1 MRTPRIVAET
11 SSSPR
16 SKLGMNE
23 TRFTM
28 KRTGPAGSVLFFLLV
43 GCSVFHERPI
53 QLMSDTAA
61 ALKAAKEVSADSLAA
76 EKFRRANEAYFRAQN
91 EYRLKNFAIAEDH
104 AKRAKRLAEES
115 EFEALNQG
123 SNRTSL
129 LPPEIPAG
137 PPPPSTYEPPQ
148 GELATEVMKRGTT
161 GNAPSSSGSGASSPP
176 P

>member
-1 MRTPRIVAET
+1 MKLTFNSKKRVEPR
-11 SSSPR
+11 
-16 SKLGMNE
+16 
-23 TRFTM
+23 
-28 KRTGPAGSVLFFLLV
+28 GSALFLFFLSAAAAISV
-43 GCSVFHERPI
+43 SGCSIFHERPI

-61 ALKAAKEVSADSLAA
+61 ALKAAKEVSADTLAA
-76 EKFRRANEAYFRAQN
+76 EKYRRATEAYFKAQN

-115 EFEALNQG
+115 EFEALRGG

-129 LPPEIPAG
+129 LPPEIPPG
-137 PPPPSTYEPPQ
+137 PPPPSTYEPPK

-161 GNAPSSSGSGASSPP
+161 GTPQNGGSGASSPP

>member
-1 MRTPRIVAET
+1 MTLTRIAKKRAEPR
-11 SSSPR
+11 
-16 SKLGMNE
+16 
-23 TRFTM
+23 
-28 KRTGPAGSVLFFLLV
+28 GSALFSFSLSAV
-43 GCSVFHERPI
+43 IAISVTGCSIFHERPI

-61 ALKAAKEVSADSLAA
+61 ALKAAKEVSADTLAA
-76 EKFRRANEAYFRAQN
+76 EKYRRATEAYFKAQN

-115 EFEALNQG
+115 EFEALRGG

-129 LPPEIPAG
+129 LPPEIPPG
-137 PPPPSTYEPPQ
+137 PPPPSTYEPPR

-161 GNAPSSSGSGASSPP
+161 GAPQNGNGSGASSPP